1 MSGLDFDFS
10 THRNAVA
17 IRCCTSLESVYFP
30 ESVAE
35 LSADVFEGC
44 SCSVTYKGKA
54 FQKM

>member
-1 MSGLDFDFS
+1 MSGSDFDFS